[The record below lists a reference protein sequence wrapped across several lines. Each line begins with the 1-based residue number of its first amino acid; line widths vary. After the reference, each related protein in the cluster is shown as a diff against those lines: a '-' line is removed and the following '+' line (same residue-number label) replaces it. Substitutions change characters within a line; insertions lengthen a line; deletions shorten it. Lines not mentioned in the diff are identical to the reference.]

1 MHLGNGAITPE
12 CVVLTVSA
20 SAAGLAAAAVAARC
34 DFLKRDKL
42 ALAAGL
48 GGLVFA
54 AQALNVPVAAG
65 ISAHLVGGVLLA
77 WLLGPGLGACTMA
90 IVLAVQALVLGDG
103 GLAALGANILNMALL
118 PAGLVA
124 VGRPRSIGGASL
136 LSGVAVPL
144 AAGLILLQTAL
155 FRPLAELGPWSDF
168 AVLMLGTH
176 LWIGVLEG
184 AATAALIVAIARF
197 AKSSA
202 APQPAWRLATCC
214 ACLAALLALAWPLS
228 SILPDG
234 YEAAALATGNERLLQ
249 E

>member
-20 SAAGLAAAAVAARC
+20 GAAGLAAAAVAARGE
-34 DFLKRDKL
+34 FLQRDRL

-54 AQALNVPVAAG
+54 AQALNVPVAPG

-118 PAGLVA
+118 PAGLIAVA
-124 VGRPRSIGGASL
+124 RPKSIGGVSL
-136 LSGVAVPL
+136 LSGIAVPL

-155 FRPLAELGPWSDF
+155 FRPLAELGPWSEF

-184 AATAALIVAIARF
+184 AATAALVVAF
-197 AKSSA
+197 TWLAKPTDA
-202 APQPAWRLATCC
+202 AQPAWRLAACC
-214 ACLAALLALAWPLS
+214 GCIAVLLALAWPQS
-228 SILPDG
+228 SSLPDG
-234 YEAAALATGNERLLQ
+234 YEATALATGNERLLQ